1 MKLMDKFIFKF
12 GLRYMLRNMI
22 TWGKAFY
29 KGFIILLWSILWG
42 IVGFLLFSLTIS
54 SLLTGALVS
63 LGNPTQIINNPQLLQ
78 EIVARY
84 AWPIMLA
91 FIIIFAL
98 ISVAVYATLVKVIG
112 NTVLDEVKKAP
123 QLPTI
128 PVPPPPPIEPEK
140 PK

>member
-1 MKLMDKFIFKF
+1 
-12 GLRYMLRNMI
+12 MLRNMI
-22 TWGKAFY
+22 TWSKAFY

-54 SLLTGALVS
+54 SLLTGVLVS
-63 LGNPTQIINNPQLLQ
+63 LEDPTQIINNPQVLQ
-78 EIVARY
+78 KIVEQY

-112 NTVLDEVKKAP
+112 NTVLDEVKRTS

-128 PVPPPPPIEPEK
+128 PVPPPPPPPVEQEK
-140 PK
+140 TKWSAREQ

>member
-1 MKLMDKFIFKF
+1 
-12 GLRYMLRNMI
+12 MLRNMI
-22 TWGKAFY
+22 TWSKAFY

-54 SLLTGALVS
+54 SLLSGALVS
-63 LGNPTQIINNPQLLQ
+63 PEDPTQIINNPQLLQ
-78 EIVARY
+78 EIVAQY

-112 NTVLDEVKKAP
+112 NTVLDEVKKTS

-128 PVPPPPPIEPEK
+128 PVPPPPPPPIEPEK